1 MRLPGVGS
9 QRWESLAF
17 VHRQVDPD
25 LVRTW
30 LPPGLTVDT
39 YDGATWVGLVPF
51 VMADVRFPPLPAVS
65 GWSTF
70 PELNLRVYVRDRTG
84 TAGVWF
90 LGLWCT
96 RHLVVTGT
104 RAAGVPYHHAR
115 AAVDAPTT
123 GPWRYRFAAT
133 AGPEPFRVPHQPA
146 RRRALRFDATVHAHE
161 AVDATSGLAHWLT
174 ARWNAY
180 AVRAGRL
187 WRFPVEHEPWTLRRG
202 VLTSCTT
209 DAFSRLGLPGRPA
222 VGEEPLVHVADAPV
236 HARFA
241 PPRPVD
247 RAA

>member
-1 MRLPGVGS
+1 MRLAGVGA

-25 LVRTW
+25 LVQTW

-51 VMADVRFPPLPAVS
+51 VMADVRLGPFAAVP

-84 TAGVWF
+84 TRGVWF

-96 RHLVVTGT
+96 RRLFVAGT

-115 AAVDAPTT
+115 AAVDAPAA

-133 AGPEPFRVPHQPA
+133 DGPEPFRVPHQPA
-146 RRRALRFDATVHAHE
+146 RRRPLRFDATVHADE
-161 AVDATSGLAHWLT
+161 TVDATSGLVQWLT

-202 VLTSCTT
+202 SVGLWRT
-209 DAFSRLGLPGRPA
+209 DALGRLGLPGDD
-222 VGEEPLVHVADAPV
+222 PLVHVAAEPV

-241 PPRPVD
+241 LPHAVG
-247 RAA
+247 